1 MKRAVLLYA
10 TATALC
16 FVFGQIYEH
25 FGFGVTSPFMHL
37 AFLIPLLLGFLPAL
51 VLGLIKRNRAY
62 SETGR
67 MFWRLGI
74 LTLTAGSLFRGA
86 LDIYGTQS
94 FLLMVYPFAG
104 AICLTAGVIAYS
116 AASGMS

>member
-1 MKRAVLLYA
+1 MLKTGIVYLLVS
-10 TATALC
+10 LFC
-16 FVFGQIYEH
+16 FVFGMVYEH

-86 LDIYGTQS
+86 L
-94 FLLMVYPFAG
+94 
-104 AICLTAGVIAYS
+104 
-116 AASGMS
+116 